1 MKSDSIGERKN
12 RHLFYFTNHDYPD
25 TNLFD
30 CIKLFNNPLCDVDL
44 DSVDTSLR
52 FLTYSLPFP
61 LMISSITG
69 GTSDVGSFN
78 EDISRTASEF
88 QLPLSCGSI
97 RIALENPDLT
107 SNFKLKKS
115 GIPFYAANIGAA
127 TLSDIDLSALDSFL
141 HEIEAD
147 ILFIHFNR
155 LQELAQAGG
164 DRCFDKTLTTLKTAS
179 EKLHTPIILKETG
192 WGFGPQSWLRALEL
206 GACALDT
213 GGSGG
218 TDFLSIELDYNSELI
233 ETLAPFSDW
242 GVPTPACLLLNRNK
256 ALPLIAGGGI
266 RNGLDVFKSLV
277 IGASMASIAGS
288 AVKAWIHGGAS
299 ALHSHI
305 IKIMNQFRTAMVLT
319 GTKSISDIYNLPFS
333 VGEPLSGFLNV
344 THQS

>member
-12 RHLFYFTNHDYPD
+12 RHFFYFTNHDYPD

-30 CIKLFNNPLCDVDL
+30 CIKLFNNPLCDIDL
-44 DSVDTSLR
+44 DNVDTSLN
-52 FLTYSLPFP
+52 FLTYSLSFP
-61 LMISSITG
+61 LMIASITG
-69 GTSDVGSFN
+69 GTSEVGSFN
-78 EDISRTASEF
+78 EDISQAASDF
-88 QLPLSCGSI
+88 RLPLSCGSI
-97 RIALENPDLT
+97 RIALENPNLT
-107 SNFKLKKS
+107 SAFKLKKS

-127 TLSDIDLSALDSFL
+127 TLSSIDLSALDSFL
-141 HEIEAD
+141 HDIEAD

-218 TDFLSIELDYNSELI
+218 TDFLSIELDYNSDLI
-233 ETLAPFSDW
+233 ETMAPFSNW
-242 GVPTPACLLLNRNK
+242 GVPTPACLLMNK
-256 ALPLIAGGGI
+256 NKSLPLIAGGGI

-277 IGASMASIAGS
+277 IGASLASIAGT
-288 AVKAWIHGGAS
+288 AVKAWIDGGLAG
-299 ALHSHI
+299 LLNHI
-305 IKIMNQFRTAMVLT
+305 TEIINQFRMAMVLT
-319 GTKSISDIYNLPFS
+319 GSNSVSDICNLPFS
-333 VGEPLSGFLNV
+333 IGEPLSGFLNV
-344 THQS
+344 TNQN